1 MVNKARV
8 HGKLVFVSSTY
19 QCLYV
24 GKWDWEQPKWLKDNP
39 DKWRY
44 LEDVL
49 REEATSPPPPA
60 ESKIA
65 LGTEPAVPNDQT
77 STHVT
82 QDNGNNEDDV
92 ARVDTLVG
100 DRSPSDEPTL
110 LPTPVTAT
118 VESETKT
125 PKLLRSADATAG
137 EVEGPKSETAPLG
150 KGRKRGRSG
159 GRPTKRQE
167 QISKARQ
174 KRLAERMRLMLIVLD
189 SLRECPILSIA
200 ASKAGINRKTLEY
213 WIKHSA
219 AGDAGYDLEWEG
231 IEWRFHEHC
240 QTAIEE
246 AHGKLDATAWDMT
259 KEGVVYKTDQSLL
272 DLGYEGRD
280 AYLRDENGD
289 PVPETVRHTNFKAV
303 RFILERLRPDK
314 YGKHQKIDVPRQGGV
329 LVVGGIPHDIPKKVN
344 KGTAASVKARQ
355 WKAGWRMVQK
365 EKNNTD
371 G

>member
-1 MVNKARV
+1 MRTNPRAVAIDQTLVAGDLLWLPFSRAALLGRAGITDRLADCKLVAKRTRENGREIWEVIMVNKARV
-8 HGKLVFVSSTY
+8 HGELVFVSSTY
-19 QCLYV
+19 QCHYI
-24 GKWDWEQPKWLKDNP
+24 GKWAWEQPKWLKDNP

-65 LGTEPAVPNDQT
+65 LGTGPAVPNDQT

-174 KRLAERMRLMLIVLD
+174 KRLAERVRLMRIVLD
-189 SLRECPILSIA
+189 SLREYPILSIA
-200 ASKAGINRKTLEY
+200 ASKAGINR
-213 WIKHSA
+213 
-219 AGDAGYDLEWEG
+219 
-231 IEWRFHEHC
+231 
-240 QTAIEE
+240 
-246 AHGKLDATAWDMT
+246 
-259 KEGVVYKTDQSLL
+259 
-272 DLGYEGRD
+272 
-280 AYLRDENGD
+280 
-289 PVPETVRHTNFKAV
+289 
-303 RFILERLRPDK
+303 
-314 YGKHQKIDVPRQGGV
+314 
-329 LVVGGIPHDIPKKVN
+329 
-344 KGTAASVKARQ
+344 
-355 WKAGWRMVQK
+355 
-365 EKNNTD
+365 
-371 G
+371 